1 MRNER
6 GFTLVEMLVA
16 TAIAGI
22 LSIAL
27 VGTVFQ
33 VTTVAVNGTDKL
45 AAANDIQNAVHQINR
60 DGHMASAAVGG
71 NSLTLT
77 YPSASE
83 VVYSLVGDELL
94 RTASGSDTVVA
105 GGTASASFSV
115 VDRNITVTLI
125 QSEGGGEP
133 VVFQVQMRLSG

>member
-1 MRNER
+1 MKAER

-16 TAIAGI
+16 AAIAGL

-45 AAANDIQNAVHQINR
+45 AASNDIQNAVHRISR
-60 DGHMASAAVGG
+60 DGQTASGAVGG
-71 NSLTLT
+71 SSLTLT
-77 YPSASE
+77 YPSASQ
-83 VVYSLVGDELL
+83 VLYSLVGDELL
-94 RTASGSDTVVA
+94 RTVSGSDTVVA
-105 GGTASASFSV
+105 RDIASVSFSV
-115 VDRNITVTLI
+115 TDRSIEVTLI

-133 VVFQVQMRLSG
+133 VVFQVLMRLSG